1 MSNIKDKA
9 KEYLSY
15 QLSVIPTREDKT
27 PTRPW
32 ATYQSNRL
40 QEAEVDN
47 VFSGAN
53 VKGVAIICGNISGG
67 LEVIDVDCKYDITGS
82 LWDELRTLIQDNLP
96 ELYNNLVIAQTKSGG
111 YHIYYRCTQIK
122 GNIKL
127 ANRPTTAEEREQTY
141 KSEITSG
148 AKEED
153 AKNRSIND
161 KVRVLIETRGEG
173 GYVIA
178 PPTPGYKFIQ
188 GDPGKIATITPQ
200 QRDIIL
206 NIANSFNELVEEK
219 PKIKTTP
226 QPIYGAPGLTPFE
239 DYNNR
244 GDIVGL
250 LKSKGW
256 RIVDERG
263 DRINL
268 LRPGDTK
275 SKSSGNFHTRLRV
288 LRVFSSSTEFNPEKA
303 YNPAQVFSL
312 LECNEDNKVAYRKL
326 LELGYGE
333 PFKGDKKATTQIKTE
348 QVKVEAV
355 NKVNR
360 ETSVISIPGDSL
372 NVENIKTAI
381 GEEVV
386 ITSPGTEAEAEV
398 LQAIALIEETDKRIY
413 IKQGSET
420 EIRSYE
426 YKLQAI
432 INKYAKIEVERGEL
446 QTRDID
452 NFLDEVIE
460 NAVKLEPTDKD
471 RYLSLFTSMED
482 IKALGIT
489 KESLEITVER
499 LRTNKEKETQ
509 TREIK
514 KLLSEA
520 KELQDKG
527 ETDKALELLDS
538 KVKEVKTITTS
549 GLLPPVMSFK
559 ALQEEISTIP
569 PAYKTGYLS
578 LDKFVGFTPGA
589 ITLIAGR
596 PGHGKTTLLYNLL
609 LEMSRL
615 YPGESFYYF
624 TYEEPVK
631 NLAIKLLNRL
641 TATDLS
647 GHKGEYPDKAKF
659 NNYEFIKAYIRT
671 ERTDIAEL
679 EEGKRKLQELIDRGR
694 IKIIDRN
701 YSVEELHTLL
711 AYLNKKEKIG
721 AIIIDYIQRMR
732 TERRTQDK
740 RTEIAHIS
748 DQVLQIAKDSGL
760 PIILGAQLN
769 REATA
774 KPRLENLKEAGNLE
788 EDANT
793 VISVYNDSREQEENS
808 QGETYKGVREVEL
821 ELKVLKNREGEVN
834 QVATLLFDKWTGV
847 ITDKETNPGYNP
859 F

>member
-333 PFKGDKKATTQIKTE
+333 PFKGDKKATPQIKTK
-348 QVKVEAV
+348 QIKVETV

-360 ETSVISIPGDSL
+360 VTSVISTPGDSL

-413 IKQGSET
+413 IKEGSGA

-489 KESLEITVER
+489 EESLAIAIDRLTSTRER
-499 LRTNKEKETQ
+499 ETQ
-509 TREIK
+509 TRELRR
-514 KLLSEA
+514 LLSDI
-520 KELQDKG
+520 KDLQDKG

-538 KVKEVKTITTS
+538 RARDLRAITAT
-549 GLLPPVMSFK
+549 GLIPPPQSYK
-559 ALQEEISTIP
+559 DLLEAIATIP
-569 PAYKTGYLS
+569 PALKTGYRS
-578 LDKFVGFTPGA
+578 LDEFIGFTPGA
-589 ITLIAGR
+589 ISLIAGR
-596 PGHGKTTLLYNLL
+596 PSHGKTTLLFNLL

-615 YPGESFYYF
+615 YPKQRFYFF

-631 NLAIKLLNRL
+631 NLSIKLLNRL

-647 GHKGEYPDKAKF
+647 GYFRDTRELAKPS
-659 NNYEFIKAYIRT
+659 NYEFLKAYIRAG
-671 ERTDIAEL
+671 RSDIEAV
-679 EEGKRKLQELIDRGR
+679 EEGKRRLQELIDSQR
-694 IKIIDRN
+694 IKVIDRN
-701 YSVEELHTLL
+701 YSVEELYKLVTYLL
-711 AYLNKKEKIG
+711 RKGEPVGGIF
-721 AIIIDYIQRMR
+721 IDYIQRMR
-732 TERRTQDK
+732 TEVRYQNK
-740 RTEIAHIS
+740 REEIAHIS

-769 REATA
+769 RDAKE
-774 KPRLENLKEAGNLE
+774 KPRLEHLKEAGNLE

-808 QGETYKGVREVEL
+808 QGETYRGVREVGL
-821 ELKVLKNREGEVN
+821 ELKILKNREGEVN

-847 ITDKETNPGYNP
+847 ITDKTPGYNP